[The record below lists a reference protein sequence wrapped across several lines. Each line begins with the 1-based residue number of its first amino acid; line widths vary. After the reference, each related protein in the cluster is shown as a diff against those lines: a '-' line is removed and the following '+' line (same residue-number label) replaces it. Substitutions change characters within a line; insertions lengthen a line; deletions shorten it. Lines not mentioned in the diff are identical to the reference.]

1 MSDTCMYINIIWS
14 QSIDQLQETHDK
26 QLSSIH
32 DEMKEEMAQLRKK
45 VMMESQQ
52 HEMST
57 VKNSLTKLLAS
68 MGEE

>member
-1 MSDTCMYINIIWS
+1 MYINIIWS